1 MLMHHFREI
10 RFLNKVLF
18 AFRDLSRGQISDIE
32 KKDLEAYKN
41 LHFL

>member
-1 MLMHHFREI
+1 MLMRHFWEI
-10 RFLNKVLF
+10 GFLSKVLST
-18 AFRDLSRGQISDIE
+18 FRDLSRGQISDIE